1 MWQVSRQ
8 SSDECPSD
16 MRQNRPM
23 LRGTGDSEE
32 ALAAEMA
39 AFWTRFF
46 IAVLTESALT
56 LFTGEII
63 RDFCLRLPRADGESS
78 RSGL

>member
-16 MRQNRPM
+16 MRQNRPT
-23 LRGTGDSEE
+23 LGGTTSNEE

-39 AFWTRFF
+39 ASWTNFF
-46 IAVLTESALT
+46 IAVLMESALT

-63 RDFCLRLPRADGESS
+63 RDFCLRLPRADGEPS
-78 RSGL
+78 RSGA